1 MIDRRP
7 AVIAQPLD
15 AADVTVALRIAREHR
30 LPVAV
35 RGGGHSVAGHGLIDG
50 GLVID
55 LRRMR
60 AVRVEPRRRLASA
73 QGGALWE
80 DVDTATQ
87 AHNLAVTGGTFID
100 TGIGGLTLGGGFGYL
115 MGTAGLTCD
124 NLVGA
129 ELVTADGRIREV
141 SEASD
146 AELLWAL
153 RGGGG
158 NFGIATR
165 LDYRLLEVEA
175 LWGGEVIVPLAHGAV
190 LRRYAEAQVW
200 APDGFIANVYIQH
213 NVDIGPAAAF
223 DIAWLGEPAQGEE
236 IAEAILGD
244 AEILDGKLGPI
255 RYADIQAFGQMP
267 FGLRHYWKSSFV
279 GDLTERVIDGIT
291 ERIWKRKPSK
301 SGVLIEPIHG
311 QARRYGFDHAAFPQR
326 TARFHVSGLGI
337 WEDPEEDA
345 TEMAWVRELIARMTT
360 LGVAGTYVNY
370 TSPDEP
376 ADRARTAYPAAVYER
391 LRRIKARV
399 DPENVFRSNVNIA
412 PR

>member
-1 MIDRRP
+1 
-7 AVIAQPLD
+7 
-15 AADVTVALRIAREHR
+15 
-30 LPVAV
+30 VAV
-35 RGGGHSVAGHGLIDG
+35 RGGGHSVAGHGLIEAG
-50 GLVID
+50 IVID
-55 LRRMR
+55 LRNMR
-60 AVRVEPRRRLASA
+60 AVRVDARRRLATA

-87 AHNLAVTGGTFID
+87 EHALAVTGGTFVD

-115 MGTAGLTCD
+115 MGVAGLTCD

-129 ELVTADGRIREV
+129 ELVTADGRILEV
-141 SEASD
+141 SEAAD
-146 AELLWAL
+146 PELLWAL

-165 LDYRLLEVEA
+165 LDYRLHEVRD
-175 LWGGEVIVPLAHGAV
+175 LWGGEVIVPLAHGEV

-200 APDGFIANVYIQH
+200 APDGFIANIYIQH
-213 NVDIGPAAAF
+213 NAEIGPVVAF
-223 DIAWLGEPAQGEE
+223 DVAWLGEPAQGQD
-236 IAEAILGD
+236 ITDAILGD
-244 AEILDGKLGPI
+244 AEIVDGKLGSI

-279 GDLTERVIDGIT
+279 GDLTEPVIDAIT

-311 QARRYGFDHAAFPQR
+311 QARRYGFEHAAFPQR

-337 WEDPEEDA
+337 WEDPAEDA
-345 TEMAWVRELIARMTT
+345 TEIAWIRELIGRMTT

-376 ADRARTAYPAAVYER
+376 ADRARSAYPAAVYDG

-399 DPENVFRSNVNIA
+399 DPDNVFRSNVNI
-412 PR
+412 PPG

>member
-1 MIDRRP
+1 
-7 AVIAQPLD
+7 
-15 AADVTVALRIAREHR
+15 
-30 LPVAV
+30 
-35 RGGGHSVAGHGLIDG
+35 
-50 GLVID
+50 
-55 LRRMR
+55 MR
-60 AVRVEPRRRLASA
+60 AVRVDARRRFAAA

-87 AHNLAVTGGTFID
+87 ADGLAVTGGTFVD

-115 MGTAGLTCD
+115 MGVAGLTCD

-129 ELVTADGRIREV
+129 ELVTADGRIVEV
-141 SEASD
+141 SEVAD
-146 AELLWAL
+146 PELLWAL

-165 LDYRLLEVEA
+165 LDYRLHEVRG

-200 APDGFIANVYIQH
+200 APDAFIANIYIQH
-213 NVDIGPAAAF
+213 NAEIGPAVAF
-223 DIAWLGEPAQGEE
+223 DIAWLGEPAQGQA
-236 IAEAILGD
+236 ITDAILGD
-244 AEILDGKLGPI
+244 AEIVDGKLGSI

-279 GDLTERVIDGIT
+279 GDLTEPVIDAIT

-337 WEDPEEDA
+337 WEDPAEDA
-345 TEMAWVRELIARMTT
+345 TEIAWIRELIGRMTT

-376 ADRARTAYPAAVYER
+376 ADRARSAYPAAVYEG

-399 DPENVFRSNVNIA
+399 DPDNVFRSNVNI
-412 PR
+412 PPG